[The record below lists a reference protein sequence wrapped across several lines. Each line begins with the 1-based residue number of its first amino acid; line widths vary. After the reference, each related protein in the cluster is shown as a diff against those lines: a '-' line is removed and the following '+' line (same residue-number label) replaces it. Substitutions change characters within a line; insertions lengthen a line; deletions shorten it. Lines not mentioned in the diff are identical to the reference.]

1 MTDDSPHRTLVLG
14 LGNPIRG
21 DDGVGWRVVEVLQIN
36 LAKVKTANRSQV
48 SGKEDDPHPAF
59 PPGEKGDPEPEVSP
73 GKREKGD
80 PQPDVPPG
88 RRQRDDPQ
96 TEVPP
101 GERKKEDPHPTLP
114 GWAKRRGREN
124 IEVDMLAGGGLNLME
139 RLVGYDRAILV
150 DAMQSGQEPGSVQVF
165 PLEALDNPSAGHLG
179 STHETNLLTALEI
192 GRSLGAHLPPVG
204 GVMIVS
210 IEAQPVF
217 EFSEELSLPVAQAV
231 PEAVKKVM
239 NLLKVC

>member
-1 MTDDSPHRTLVLG
+1 MADDFADRTLVLG

-21 DDGVGWRVVEVLQIN
+21 DDGVGWRVVEAVQAD
-36 LAKVKTANRSQV
+36 LA
-48 SGKEDDPHPAF
+48 
-59 PPGEKGDPEPEVSP
+59 EK
-73 GKREKGD
+73 
-80 PQPDVPPG
+80 
-88 RRQRDDPQ
+88 
-96 TEVPP
+96 
-101 GERKKEDPHPTLP
+101 RKSTDPHPTLP
-114 GWAKRRGREN
+114 QGGREK

-150 DAMQSGQEPGSVQVF
+150 DAMQSGQAPGSVQVF

>member
-1 MTDDSPHRTLVLG
+1 MTDDPLHGILVLG

-21 DDGVGWRVVEVLQIN
+21 DDGVGWRVAEAVQAD
-36 LAKVKTANRSQV
+36 LANQRKSK
-48 SGKEDDPHPAF
+48 DPHP
-59 PPGEKGDPEPEVSP
+59 PLQVHPKGCTLPQEE
-73 GKREKGD
+73 REKKEE
-80 PQPDVPPG
+80 PQG
-88 RRQRDDPQ
+88 
-96 TEVPP
+96 
-101 GERKKEDPHPTLP
+101 
-114 GWAKRRGREN
+114 GREQ

-150 DAMQSGQEPGSVQVF
+150 DAMQSGNPPGSVQVF

-217 EFSEELSLPVAQAV
+217 EFSEELSPSVARAV
-231 PEAVKKVM
+231 PEAVEKVM
-239 NLLKVC
+239 NLLN

>member
-1 MTDDSPHRTLVLG
+1 MTDDPLHGILVLG

-21 DDGVGWRVVEVLQIN
+21 DDGVGWRVAEAVQAD
-36 LAKVKTANRSQV
+36 LANQRKSK
-48 SGKEDDPHPAF
+48 DPHP
-59 PPGEKGDPEPEVSP
+59 PLQGHPKGCALPQEE
-73 GKREKGD
+73 REK
-80 PQPDVPPG
+80 
-88 RRQRDDPQ
+88 
-96 TEVPP
+96 
-101 GERKKEDPHPTLP
+101 KEQ
-114 GWAKRRGREN
+114 

-150 DAMQSGQEPGSVQVF
+150 DAMQSGNPPGSVQVF

-217 EFSEELSLPVAQAV
+217 EFSEELSPSVARAV
-231 PEAVKKVM
+231 PEAVEKVM
-239 NLLKVC
+239 NLLN

>member
-1 MTDDSPHRTLVLG
+1 MADDFADRTLVLG

-21 DDGVGWRVVEVLQIN
+21 DDGVGWRVVEAVQDD
-36 LAKVKTANRSQV
+36 LA
-48 SGKEDDPHPAF
+48 
-59 PPGEKGDPEPEVSP
+59 EK
-73 GKREKGD
+73 
-80 PQPDVPPG
+80 
-88 RRQRDDPQ
+88 
-96 TEVPP
+96 
-101 GERKKEDPHPTLP
+101 RKSTDPHPTLP
-114 GWAKRRGREN
+114 QGGREK

-150 DAMQSGQEPGSVQVF
+150 DAMQGGQEPGSVQVF
-165 PLEALDNPSAGHLG
+165 PLEVLDNPSAGHLG